1 MKVALLPKKTRG
13 ETVVAA
19 MTLRFGDEKSLMNTV
34 DGRGPRRP
42 TC

>member
-13 ETVVAA
+13 GTVVATL
-19 MTLRFGDEKSLMNTV
+19 TLRFGDEKTPDGQG
-34 DGRGPRRP
+34 DGRPTSRP